1 MLVGWE
7 SMSVVLVPILI
18 SSQGSENN
26 ANIWFPSRNY
36 WNGSQGKYLCV
47 CNGDFCDWHLSLLTL
62 MFQIML

>member
-7 SMSVVLVPILI
+7 SMGMVLVPNLI

-47 CNGDFCDWHLSLLTL
+47 CVMGIFAIGICHCLL
-62 MFQIML
+62 

>member
-7 SMSVVLVPILI
+7 SMGMVLVPNLI

-47 CNGDFCDWHLSLLTL
+47 CVMGIFAIGICRCLL
-62 MFQIML
+62 